1 MMKRKNLRVVR
12 TAACGKG
19 DLQKRFGYLKKRSS
33 YLKKRSSFLMPPVR
47 QKATTVSPG

>member
-33 YLKKRSSFLMPPVR
+33 FLMPPVR